1 MSEFTF
7 DEIRSLGDAH
17 KTYQYKLVIAPLPGS
32 GDVDER
38 ILSMRNVSCNLPAT
52 GVDVVTY
59 NLAGFT
65 MHEAGLTNQ
74 NGQWSATFVE
84 SSNVGVRR
92 RLDSWL
98 SLCNER
104 LTNVQLPKSTYQ
116 TTCEVRLHDGQKKT
130 QYVGKF
136 YGFFITGISQLS
148 LDNKSSGSG
157 AVNQVQANFS
167 YDLWVPA
174 N

>member
-17 KTYQYKLVIAPLPGS
+17 KVYQYKLVIAPLPGS

-38 ILSMRNVSCNLPAT
+38 ILSMRNVNCSLPAT
-52 GVDVVTY
+52 GVQVISY
-59 NLAGFT
+59 SLAGFQ
-65 MHEAGLTNQ
+65 MNEAGLTNQ
-74 NGQWSATFVE
+74 DHNFSATFVE
-84 SSNVGVRR
+84 SANIGVRK

-98 SLCNER
+98 TLCNER

-116 TTCEVRLHDGQKKT
+116 TTCEVRLHDGQKRT
-130 QYVGKF
+130 QFVGKF
-136 YGFFITGISQLS
+136 YGFFITNLGSQNLS
-148 LDNKSSGSG
+148 NNGNAATQLT
-157 AVNQVQANFS
+157 ANFS

-174 N
+174 K

>member
-1 MSEFTF
+1 MSDFTF

-17 KTYQYKLVIAPLPGS
+17 KNYQYKLVIAPLPGT

-38 ILSMRNVSCNLPAT
+38 ILSMRNVSCSLPAT
-52 GVDVVTY
+52 GVQVVSY
-59 NLAGFT
+59 DLAGFT
-65 MHEAGLTNQ
+65 MREAGLTKQ
-74 NGQWSATFVE
+74 THDFTATFIE
-84 SSNVGVRR
+84 SSNVGVRK

-98 SLCNER
+98 NLCNER

-116 TTCEVRLHDGQKKT
+116 TTCEVRLHDGQKRT
-130 QYVGKF
+130 QFVGKF
-136 YGFFITGISQLS
+136 YGFFITDLGQLQLQNNGNS
-148 LDNKSSGSG
+148 AS
-157 AVNQVQANFS
+157 QVQATFS